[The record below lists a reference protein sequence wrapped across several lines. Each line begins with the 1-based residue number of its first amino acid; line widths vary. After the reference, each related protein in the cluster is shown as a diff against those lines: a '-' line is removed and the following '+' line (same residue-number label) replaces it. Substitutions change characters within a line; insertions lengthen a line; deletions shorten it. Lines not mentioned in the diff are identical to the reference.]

1 VEIVKGMFRRRPDE
15 AVYTVTDARRPMSE
29 DIGNRERRYL
39 ITMGIRTLCFL
50 LSIVFVVTVPGV
62 GVILAFAALVGA
74 VVLPYIA
81 VIFANGGREPD
92 SAARFAPYEPESRT
106 QKPISG
112 PRDQIGS

>member
-1 VEIVKGMFRRRPDE
+1 MKGIFRRRHDD

-39 ITMGIRTLCFL
+39 ITMGIRTLCFV
-50 LSIVFVVTVPGV
+50 LSIIFAVTLPGA
-62 GVILAFAALVGA
+62 GKFLALAALVAA

-92 SAARFAPYEPESRT
+92 SAARFAPYEPESEA

-112 PRDQIGS
+112 SRDQIGS

>member
-1 VEIVKGMFRRRPDE
+1 MFRRRRDE
-15 AVYTVTDARRPMSE
+15 TVYTVTDARRPMSE
-29 DIGNRERRYL
+29 DIGYRERRYL
-39 ITMGIRTLCFL
+39 ITMGIRALCFL
-50 LSIVFVVTVPGV
+50 LSILFAVTLHGS
-62 GVILAFAALVGA
+62 GRLLAIAALIGA

-92 SAARFAPYEPESRT
+92 SSARFAPYEPESKN